1 MNMSRPGHPTRR
13 AWLGQFGVFALSGL
27 GLLVGADAW
36 SAAVPAELAADLPDA
51 KLQGSGRLRFFGL
64 QVYDARLWVGAR
76 GVGADWTQT
85 PLALEMQYLRGLPG
99 QQIAERSLAEM
110 RKHGD
115 VAADTAER
123 WLADMKK
130 AFPDVKANDR
140 ITGVLLPGQGA
151 RFFFNGALRVEV
163 RESEFAKLFFGI
175 WLSPKSS
182 EPALRQALLGA
193 AK

>member
-115 VAADTAER
+115 VAADAAER